1 MTATGPTYD
10 LSEIQ
15 TKVRAGLYWITSSA
29 RQGAAAAGLAET
41 DIVACVLSLTAADF
55 YKTME
60 AEAAQGL
67 WQDVYRPAYGRP
79 AVDLYVKL
87 QLAQDGDAVVISFKA
102 R

>member
-1 MTATGPTYD
+1 MAATGPTYD

-15 TKVRAGLYWITSSA
+15 IKVRAGLYWTTSSA

-41 DIVACVLSLTAADF
+41 DIVVCVLSLTAADF

-60 AEAAQGL
+60 SDAAPGL
-67 WQDVYRPAYGRP
+67 WQDVYRPLYGGV
-79 AVDLYVKL
+79 ALYLKL
-87 QLAQDGDAVVISFKA
+87 QIAQDGDTVVISFKA